1 MAEWLVV
8 KTNSRNPPHQIG
20 NGREKQR
27 KNSIGSYCEQHS
39 KKKITE
45 EDGREE
51 VGKASYGVTVFLL
64 LPHAANF
71 RLSS

>member
-1 MAEWLVV
+1 MAEKNKG
-8 KTNSRNPPHQIG
+8 KTQLEATVSSTQ
-20 NGREKQR
+20 
-27 KNSIGSYCEQHS
+27 

>member
-1 MAEWLVV
+1 MAEKNKG
-8 KTNSRNPPHQIG
+8 KTQLEATVSST
-20 NGREKQR
+20 EK
-27 KNSIGSYCEQHS
+27 